1 MAKASLLMAR
11 VYPHHV
17 YDEGLESIE
26 RNFSP
31 TKGRTLQTC
40 KELSSEDQ
48 PGVGDEPYEWRDLSP
63 VRRWARLGS
72 VHGHLPSP
80 FVTIVPNL
88 ERAAAVG

>member
-63 VRRWARLGS
+63 GSTVGTSWLGPWAPALTVRDDS
-72 VHGHLPSP
+72 
-80 FVTIVPNL
+80 T
-88 ERAAAVG
+88 